1 MVQTREP
8 DGRFC
13 VPLLFRTANG
23 EPPSNAEL
31 PTNASSAKGRA
42 ISTRNTLAKD
52 PKRLAD
58 NHKIVRNYEMLNFI
72 GKVPRTTPI
81 TKHCLSHHPVFKET
95 STTTATRPVF
105 DASAKLPGRTCLN
118 DWVFR
123 GPVVLPAVP
132 AILLRSRFPTIII
145 VSDIGKAFLQMTVKE
160 SNSGC
165 LRWFW
170 FKDPFAEPTEDYLV
184 EYRFN
189 RVPFGLKS
197 STLALEMLKNCYVDN
212 VILLADTVDVALAKY
227 RDSKAIFA
235 KIQMTLREYASNY
248 TEFNNA
254 IDQADRADLEK
265 LREL

>member
-1 MVQTREP
+1 
-8 DGRFC
+8 
-13 VPLLFRTANG
+13 
-23 EPPSNAEL
+23 
-31 PTNASSAKGRA
+31 
-42 ISTRNTLAKD
+42 
-52 PKRLAD
+52 
-58 NHKIVRNYEMLNFI
+58 MLNFI
-72 GKVPRTTPI
+72 GRAPRTTPF
-81 TKHCLSHHPVFKET
+81 TKHCLSHHPVFKEI

-123 GPVVLPAVP
+123 GPVLLPTVP

-160 SNSGC
+160 FHRDC

-170 FKDPFAEPTEDYLV
+170 FKDPFAEPTDDNLI

-197 STLALEMLKNCYVDN
+197 SPCLLAGVIKMHLENEGSPLALEMLKNCYVDN
-212 VILLADTVDVALAKY
+212 VLLLADTVNEALAKY

-235 KIQMTLREYASNY
+235 KIQMTLREYASNNS
-248 TEFNNA
+248 EFNNA
-254 IDQADRADLEK
+254 IDQAD
-265 LREL
+265 